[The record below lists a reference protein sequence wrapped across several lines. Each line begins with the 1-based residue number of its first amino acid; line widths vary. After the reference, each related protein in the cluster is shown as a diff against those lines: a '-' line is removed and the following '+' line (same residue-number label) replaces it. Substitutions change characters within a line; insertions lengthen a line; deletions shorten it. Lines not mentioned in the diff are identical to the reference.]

1 MIKCFCDKCGTQI
14 MLDHN
19 YYRLK
24 LLLDKPEK
32 DEFGEFKP
40 LSSEYA
46 LCNYCKEAFDTWLEG
61 GDSSND
67 TEP

>member
-1 MIKCFCDKCGTQI
+1 

-24 LLLDKPEK
+24 LLLDQPEK
-32 DEFGEFKP
+32 NTSGEFKP

-46 LCNYCKEAFDTWLEG
+46 LCNHCKEAFESWLEG